1 MKISNRLTKILER
14 PTNEPSFKRAIKHL
28 ASHVEQETGLP
39 LQRIYREIAYQAF
52 LNRISKSGLR
62 FILKGGF
69 SLELQSETPTRVTTD
84 IDMIYM
90 TEVLEQNPNGRKIIS
105 EAIRKALLE
114 HTGDFFKFKFEEDRG
129 VIIGAPEGGERLSV
143 MASLCG
149 NNFERIM
156 IDVSLN
162 EEPVMPTQNLSR
174 TGKHLQRISIDSERV
189 EAISKEQHFAEKIHA
204 YTRPRKSENSR
215 AKDLV
220 DLYILIENMG
230 LDPTLAKDAVFKIFD
245 AYRTH
250 PNPTKLEH
258 PPASWEKQWTRL
270 TSEASMP
277 ALTMKEAFRVTAEFY
292 EMILPKNRFEYV
304 LHLET

>member
-1 MKISNRLTKILER
+1 MKISNQLTKILER
-14 PTNEPSFKRAIKHL
+14 PTNEASFKRAIKKL
-28 ASHVEQETGLP
+28 ASHVEQESGLP

-84 IDMIYM
+84 IDMIYL
-90 TEVLEQNPNGRKIIS
+90 TRGLEKNPNGRKVIS
-105 EAIRKALLE
+105 EAIKKALLE

-129 VIIGAPEGGERLSV
+129 VIVGAPEGGERLSV

-149 NNFERIM
+149 NSFERIM

-162 EEPVMPTQNLSR
+162 EEPVMPTQNLDR
-174 TGKHLQRISIDSERV
+174 TGKHLQRISIDAENF

-204 YTRPRKSENSR
+204 YTRPRKTENSR

-220 DLYILIENMG
+220 DLYILIKNMG
-230 LDPTLAKDAVFKIFD
+230 LDPKLAKDAVFKIFD
-245 AYRTH
+245 TYRSH
-250 PNPTKLEH
+250 PVPTGLQQ

-270 TSEASMP
+270 TSEASMSD
-277 ALTMKEAFRVTAEFY
+277 LTIKVAFRVTTEFY
-292 EMILPKNRFEYV
+292 EMIMA
-304 LHLET
+304 